1 MKNCVVRKTFKLFVI
16 LAFSWLLVGTA
27 GAETL
32 HLADGQTLTGDV
44 VSMDEKG
51 IVLKQA
57 DGTYGERTPWGKL
70 SQADL
75 RELQQNPKAAAF
87 VEPFIELTQ
96 EDKLKRTEI
105 EVKEVPHLQRPANR
119 SLVGG
124 LFGSGIGIFVIL
136 VLYAGNV
143 YAGYEIAVFRA
154 RPTGLV
160 CGLSAVAPVIGPIIF
175 LAMPPKLNHRPQQE
189 VAEWKP
195 PAEEYQEAGIAAAIA
210 SDQAPGGEEGQAA
223 SQGHAPAQPAAPAL
237 PATKTYPRGQYTFNR
252 RFFETQMPGFFAVTR
267 SGIDQDM
274 VLSIR
279 SARGTYIGQRIARI
293 SANELYF
300 QVQKQNASE
309 EVTIPFV
316 EIQEVQLKHKDA

>member
-1 MKNCVVRKTFKLFVI
+1 MKNCFVPMTCKLFVV
-16 LAFSWLLVGTA
+16 LTLSWLLVGTIR
-27 GAETL
+27 AETL
-32 HLADGQTLTGDV
+32 HLVDGQTVTGEM

-57 DGTYGERTPWGKL
+57 DGNYGDRTPWGKL

-105 EVKEVPHLQRPANR
+105 EVKEVPHLQRSTSR

-124 LFGSGIGIFVIL
+124 LFTSGIGIFVLL
-136 VLYAGNV
+136 VLYGGNI
-143 YAGYEIAVFRA
+143 YAAYEISIFRA
-154 RPTGLV
+154 RPPGLV
-160 CGLSAVAPVIGPIIF
+160 CGVSAVAPVIGPIIF
-175 LAMPPKLNHRPQQE
+175 LSMPPQLNLPQQKE
-189 VAEWKP
+189 VEEWKP
-195 PAEEYQEAGIAAAIA
+195 PAEEYQEAGVAAAIA
-210 SDQAPGGEEGQAA
+210 AEQTPGAEEPQATA
-223 SQGHAPAQPAAPAL
+223 QGHAPTQPAASAL
-237 PATKTYPRGQYTFNR
+237 PPTKTYQRGHSTFNR
-252 RFFETQMPGFFAVTR
+252 RFFETQMPAFFGVAR
-267 SGIDQDM
+267 SGVDKDM

-279 SARGTYIGQRIARI
+279 SVRGTYIGQRISRI

-300 QVQKQNASE
+300 QVQKNNASE
-309 EVTIPFV
+309 DIIIPFV